1 MLCKNCLIEN
11 EDWRDV
17 CKECGTPL
25 ADEGVPFA
33 ILSAYVLLALLGIIS
48 AITGVNV
55 LAGNS
60 SVVQNKATVI
70 IFFAPLVLA
79 ILLGYPVFIKNIMKS
94 LKRG

>member
-1 MLCKNCLIEN
+1 MLCKKCLIEN

-25 ADEGVPFA
+25 ADEGAPLVA
-33 ILSAYVLLALLGIIS
+33 LVAYVFLVLLGILS

-55 LAGNS
+55 LTGN

-70 IFFAPLVLA
+70 LFFAPLILA
-79 ILLGYPVFIKNIMKS
+79 VLLGYPLFVKKFVKS
-94 LKRG
+94 LKRR

>member
-1 MLCKNCLIEN
+1 MLCKKCLIEN

-25 ADEGVPFA
+25 ADEGAPLAVL
-33 ILSAYVLLALLGIIS
+33 IAYVFLMLLGILS

-55 LAGNS
+55 LTGN

-70 IFFAPLVLA
+70 IFFAPLILA
-79 ILLGYPVFIKNIMKS
+79 ILLGYLLFVKGIMKS